1 MPSVAMRELSK
12 KPPLM
17 AKNSGPLGSN
27 SRSSGITDIPL
38 LRSSVTSIASS
49 IDNPYIKMMTDSTK
63 RKSSTESSH
72 SNEFENQAY
81 MSKE

>member
-17 AKNSGPLGSN
+17 AKNSGPLGS
-27 SRSSGITDIPL
+27 RSSGITDIPL
-38 LRSSVTSIASS
+38 RSSASSIASS

-63 RKSSTESSH
+63 RKNSTESSH
-72 SNEFENQAY
+72 SNEFEIQAY
-81 MSKE
+81 MSKG

>member
-1 MPSVAMRELSK
+1 MRELSK

-17 AKNSGPLGSN
+17 AKNSGPVG

-38 LRSSVTSIASS
+38 RSSVSSIASS
-49 IDNPYIKMMTDSTK
+49 IEGNPYIKMMTDSTK

-81 MSKE
+81 MSKGYDKGS